1 MTRFRKWAALF
12 ALITLMLALTVPAG
26 AEHEVSSFTFTHYAS
41 GGIQEELPAI
51 ILLENKNSTFT
62 KYQVAFPSCTCRDA
76 ASNYWS
82 VMYVELL
89 NTKDTRAEAAI
100 RSISFGYNK
109 GVRVGMWGDSDPI
122 MGRPEYTSDYMD
134 ENFVQQLVGV
144 TKAEVDDWD
153 GYGTQIDTVDVDAVS
168 GATVSTSNITSVLQ
182 SLFEYHCDKYY
193 GDKE

>member
-1 MTRFRKWAALF
+1 VASALV
-12 ALITLMLALTVPAG
+12 LALTVSAS
-26 AEHEVSSFTFTHYAS
+26 AAKEVNSFTFTHYAS
-41 GGIQEELPAI
+41 GGIEEELTAV

-100 RSISFGYNK
+100 RAISFGFNK
-109 GVRVGMWGDSDPI
+109 DVRVGMWGDSDPI
-122 MGRPEYTSDYMD
+122 MGHPDYTSEYMD
-134 ENFVQQLVGV
+134 ENFVQRLVGT
-144 TKAEVDDWD
+144 TKADVDAWG
-153 GYGTQIDTVDVDAVS
+153 GYGTQVDAVDVDAVT

-193 GDKE
+193 GNKE

>member
-1 MTRFRKWAALF
+1 MNRFRKWTAFLAALT
-12 ALITLMLALTVPAG
+12 LILALSVSAS
-26 AEHEVSSFTFTHYAS
+26 AAREVNSFNFTHYAS
-41 GGIQEELPAI
+41 GGVEEELTAV

-100 RSISFGYNK
+100 RAISFGYNK
-109 GVRVGMWGDSDPI
+109 DVRVGMWGDSDPI
-122 MGRPEYTSDYMD
+122 MGHPEYTSEYMD
-134 ENFVQQLVGV
+134 ENFVQRLVGT
-144 TKAEVDDWD
+144 TKADVDGWG
-153 GYGTQIDTVDVDAVS
+153 GYGTQVDAVDVDAVS

-182 SLFEYHCDKYY
+182 SLFNYHCDKYY
-193 GDKE
+193 SNKE